1 MRLHRLAVTAFG
13 PFGATQKIDFDELS
27 AAGLFLLHGP
37 TGAGKTSVLDAVCY
51 ALYGQVPGA
60 RQGNGLSLRSDHAE
74 PLTPT
79 EVVLEFTVGERR
91 LEITRRPEQPRPKKR
106 GTGMTRE
113 KAQTL
118 LREYAPAAAPASASE
133 PGQWKALSRSHQEI
147 GEEMGQLLGMSREQ
161 FCQVVLLP
169 QGDFARFLRADELA
183 RGKLLGK
190 LFDTGRFAAVEERLA
205 ELRRSVE
212 KRVATGDERLLALAH
227 RMAQAAGRTTEL
239 DGHPLPEPTPGEPGL
254 ADAVLEWAA
263 VARTGARERRDIA
276 LFAVRAAEAAHD
288 AAQRAADATRER
300 AELQRRHAEA
310 RRRADDLER
319 QRPDHDRLRELLERA
334 RAADAVVPALDLRT
348 AAARDHHTAETT
360 ERQARARLTA
370 EPGLAATA
378 LAAIPDIPDQR
389 THAGPAATSEAPL
402 PAQVAASPEEA
413 APNAGAQGARAGAAP
428 DEDTAYDAQGRMSS
442 GEAGASEPPGP
453 VDAQSVRAGRTG
465 TGEPGLD
472 APGLAQDTVARTGPV
487 TDGPGGSGQAAA
499 ESGTGGEGTAAG
511 TPDQELPLV
520 AGAPG
525 VPPQAPGAVPSAG
538 GGASGARVIGRVT
551 AAGNG
556 AADERAGDGQAGS
569 GTGTPGTVPAPS
581 GEAATSGVPSR
592 GAGSGGPG
600 ARGRGVSRTGPTG
613 DGDAV
618 TEACGASSWASGPT
632 SCGHGAPHS
641 GAAGL
646 IGPRAGRGKAAA
658 GPTGASDAPYG
669 ERDRRADPY
678 VSGPSAVLGE
688 ADAEWL
694 GRVERRVREELG
706 ALGAARRGE
715 ARAEAVVGEIGALDR
730 EARADDEAIE
740 EAAEWLAGWEE
751 THRAH
756 QRRVEAAQEAVNR
769 AEQLGGRIEP
779 AERRLEAARR
789 RDRLAGQERQAREE
803 LWRAREGATAARQNW
818 LDLKE
823 ARLRGIAAELAAGLR
838 AGEPCAVCGATEHP
852 GPARPGAG
860 HVDRTAEEAALAD
873 YQRAEEVREEA
884 ERTRNALREAHAGA
898 EATAEGEDAA
908 ELDRTLAELRA
919 TYAEARDAASDGHA
933 AREALDRAEAEHAR
947 RTAQRQEAERRAAA
961 RTSRRETLARERA
974 ALLAELEQ
982 ARGADATVAERAA
995 RLERQAGLLARAAEA
1010 ARAADAAASR
1020 LKEADARLADAAYR
1034 AGFETPE
1041 QAAEAVLPPDRQRG
1055 ARRRLDAWQT
1065 ELAAAEAELSDAR
1078 VLAAAQ
1084 APPADPAAAQTAA
1097 DAATRA
1103 LREVSAADAAART
1116 RCEDLDAL
1124 SAQAVADARGLAP
1137 LRAEHDRIAR
1147 LASLAAGTSTDNERR
1162 MRLEAYVLAAR
1173 LEQVAAAASARLRH
1187 MSSGR
1192 YTLVHSDARS
1202 GGRGRSGLG
1211 LHVIDA
1217 WTGSERD
1224 TATLSGGETFSASLA
1239 LALGLADV
1247 VTDEAGGVRLDTLF
1261 IDEGFGSLDEQT
1273 LDEVMDVLDSLRER
1287 DRTVGIVSHVAD
1299 LRRRIPAQLEV
1310 VKGREG
1316 SAVRHRTAAAL

>member
-13 PFGATQKIDFDELS
+13 PFGATQEIDFDELS

-60 RQGNGLSLRSDHAE
+60 RQGSGLSLRSDHAE

-79 EVVLEFTVGERR
+79 EVVLECTVGERR

-118 LREYAPAAAPASASE
+118 LREYVPPASSASA
-133 PGQWKALSRSHQEI
+133 GAGKWKALSRSHQEI
-147 GEEMGQLLGMSREQ
+147 GEEIVQLLGMSREQ

-205 ELRRSVE
+205 ERRRAAE
-212 KRVATGDERLLALAH
+212 KRVAAGDERLLALAH

-239 DGHPLPEPTPGEPGL
+239 DGHPLPELTPGEPGL

-263 VARTGARERRDIA
+263 IARAGARERLDIA
-276 LFAVRAAEAAHD
+276 LSAVRAAEAAHD
-288 AAQRAADATRER
+288 AAQRTADETRER

-348 AAARDHHTAETT
+348 AAARDHRTAEST
-360 ERQARARLTA
+360 EHQARTRLSA
-370 EPGLAATA
+370 EPGLAAT
-378 LAAIPDIPDQR
+378 PGIPDQR
-389 THAGPAATSEAPL
+389 TAPDPALSPT
-402 PAQVAASPEEA
+402 ASPEEA
-413 APNAGAQGARAGAAP
+413 AVSVGSDAAM
-428 DEDTAYDAQGRMSS
+428 G
-442 GEAGASEPPGP
+442 
-453 VDAQSVRAGRTG
+453 
-465 TGEPGLD
+465 
-472 APGLAQDTVARTGPV
+472 
-487 TDGPGGSGQAAA
+487 AAA
-499 ESGTGGEGTAAG
+499 ERGEHGRTASEAG
-511 TPDQELPLV
+511 TS
-520 AGAPG
+520 AGAG
-525 VPPQAPGAVPSAG
+525 V
-538 GGASGARVIGRVT
+538 SGVRAAGRVT

-556 AADERAGDGQAGS
+556 AKDEGAGDGQAGS
-569 GTGTPGTVPAPS
+569 GA
-581 GEAATSGVPSR
+581 
-592 GAGSGGPG
+592 GAGGSGGAVPG
-600 ARGRGVSRTGPTG
+600 VPDPASSDEAAAEDVPSQGPGPGEPGVRGRGVSHPVAAGQVVPGAAVGPG
-613 DGDAV
+613 GV
-618 TEACGASSWASGPT
+618 
-632 SCGHGAPHS
+632 S
-641 GAAGL
+641 GAAYGE
-646 IGPRAGRGKAAA
+646 PGRGA
-658 GPTGASDAPYG
+658 GAQRGRT
-669 ERDRRADPY
+669 
-678 VSGPSAVLGE
+678 AVVPAE

-715 ARAEAVVGEIGALDR
+715 ARAEVIRREIAALDR
-730 EARADDEAIE
+730 EARADDEAVE

-756 QRRVEAAQEAVNR
+756 QRRVEAAQEAVAR
-769 AEQLGGRIEP
+769 AEQFGGRIEP

-789 RDRLAGQERQAREE
+789 RDRLAGQEGRAREE
-803 LWRAREGATAARQNW
+803 LLRAREGAAAARQNW

-852 GPARPGAG
+852 SPARPGAG

-884 ERTRNALREAHAGA
+884 ERARNALREARAGA
-898 EATAEGEDAA
+898 EATAEGEDAD
-908 ELDRTLAELRA
+908 ELDRALAELRTA
-919 TYAEARDAASDGHA
+919 YAEARNAAADAHA
-933 AREALDRAEAEHAR
+933 AREALDRAEGEHTR
-947 RTAQRQEAERRAAA
+947 RTEQRQEAERRAAA
-961 RTSRRETLARERA
+961 RTSHREALARERA

-982 ARGADATVAERAA
+982 ARGADATVALRAA
-995 RLERQAGLLARAAEA
+995 RLERQAGLLAQAAEA
-1010 ARAADAAASR
+1010 ARAADAAANR

-1041 QAAEAVLPPDRQRG
+1041 QAAEAVLHPDRQRE
-1055 ARRRLDAWQT
+1055 ARRRLDAWQS
-1065 ELAAAEAELSDAR
+1065 ESAAVAAELSDSR

-1084 APPADPAAAQTAA
+1084 TPPADPAAAQTAA

-1116 RCEDLDAL
+1116 RCEELDAL
-1124 SAQAVADARGLAP
+1124 SAQAVADARRLAP

-1147 LASLAAGTSTDNERR
+1147 LASLAAGTSADNERR

-1173 LEQVAAAASARLRH
+1173 LEQVAAAASVRLRH

-1211 LHVIDA
+1211 LHVVDA

-1310 VKGREG
+1310 VKGRQG
-1316 SAVRHRTAAAL
+1316 SAVRHRTAAAH